1 MGRPGA
7 EDGPPDPFRD
17 AATRSIIEAWPCAR
31 RSSSCSTC
39 LRRDAPTLAR
49 LEDILT
55 EGYAAALAL
64 EAERLRVQRRLG
76 EIVRAADPA
85 ASAGLAQELAALSER
100 LTSAERE
107 LVRLRGLLGTLHD
120 RARAARTAA

>member
-1 MGRPGA
+1 MREEIVELLNLPASG
-7 EDGPPDPFRD
+7 
-17 AATRSIIEAWPCAR
+17 
-31 RSSSCSTC
+31 
-39 LRRDAPTLAR
+39 RDAPTLAR